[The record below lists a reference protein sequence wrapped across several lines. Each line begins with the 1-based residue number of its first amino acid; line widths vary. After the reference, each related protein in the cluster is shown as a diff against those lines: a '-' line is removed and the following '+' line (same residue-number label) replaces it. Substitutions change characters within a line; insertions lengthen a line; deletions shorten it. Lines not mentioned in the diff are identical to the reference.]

1 MKVTKAEIVE
11 YIVAFVGIV
20 GVLAYI
26 HATAEPKQVQAAQI
40 APIMMIDAA
49 GMIRADTSP
58 PAIRFREAAP
68 VLARV

>member
-1 MKVTKAEIVE
+1 MKLTKTEIVE

-26 HATAEPKQVQAAQI
+26 HATAEPKQTVGAAQI
-40 APIMMIDAA
+40 APIMIDAA
-49 GMIRADTSP
+49 WMIRADISP
-58 PAIRFREAAP
+58 TAARFREAAS